1 MARAPALQAGGRR
14 FDSDYLHKEFDRCRT
29 LFLCPHSAENYM
41 VILAQRKIPVDL
53 HFLHHR
59 HKAGGARRKSI
70 DQSINSTFSPRGKAR
85 LEAVEG
91 GSEGLSALCG
101 TSVVPESAPP
111 SPTLSPE
118 HLNALSLSDMFST
131 YYFS

>member
-1 MARAPALQAGGRR
+1 MNPVGVTI
-14 FDSDYLHKEFDRCRT
+14 K
-29 LFLCPHSAENYM
+29 PHSRYLGCGFCIELHHRCTTDFSDDHIA
-41 VILAQRKIPVDL
+41 AQRKIPVDL

-118 HLNALSLSDMFST
+118 HLTALSLSDMFST
-131 YYFS
+131 YFFS